1 MRAFV
6 FTDKSL
12 TRHAGRFVWL
22 EIDTE
27 KKQNAAVK
35 KRLGVVALPTYYIVD
50 PADGQVAM
58 RWVGGATVK
67 QLDRFLDD
75 AVAEVRDRGLAKS
88 ADPAD
93 RALARA
99 DRLYGEG
106 KDSLAV
112 PAFQEALGQAPAGWP
127 HYARAVEALLFSLD
141 RTGDYASEARL
152 AFEAYPRVK
161 GTPSAAVAAGSGL
174 GAALSLPDTS
184 ALRAGLLP
192 GFEKKTR
199 EVLADAALTLADDD
213 RSGLYISLLD
223 ARKAERDSAGAKQV
237 AGEWAAFLEGAAA
250 RAKTP
255 EQRTVFDS
263 HRLTAYLELGQPE
276 RAVPMLEAAERD
288 LPGDYN
294 PPARLAAA
302 YRAMKKWDE
311 ALAAADR
318 ALAKAYGPRK
328 LNIYSTRAGILQDR
342 GDKEGARRTLEEAL
356 VYAEALP
363 NGQRSEGAIAGLKK
377 RIDALN

>member
-22 EIDTE
+22 EIDTD
-27 KKQNAAVK
+27 KRQNAPAK
-35 KRLGVVALPTYYIVD
+35 KRLGVVALPTYFIVD
-50 PADGQVAM
+50 PKDETVAL
-58 RWVGGATVK
+58 RWVGGATVR

-75 AVAEVRDRGLAKS
+75 AVVAVRDRALEKS
-88 ADPAD
+88 ALPAD

-112 PAFQEALGQAPAGWP
+112 PAFREALDQAPQDWP
-127 HYARAVEALLFSLD
+127 HYARAVEALLFALD
-141 RTGDYASEARL
+141 RTRDYAAEAALARDAWPRL
-152 AFEAYPRVK
+152 K

-174 GAALSLPDTS
+174 RAVLSLPDSS
-184 ALRAGLLP
+184 ALRGELLP
-192 GFEKKTR
+192 VFEGWTR
-199 EVLADAALTLADDD
+199 EVLADATLGLADDD
-213 RSGLYISLLD
+213 RSGLYISLMD
-223 ARKAERDSAGAKQV
+223 AREAVGDSAGAKRV
-237 AGEWAAFLEGAAA
+237 AADWAAFLEDAAG

-263 HRLTAYLELGQPE
+263 HRLSAYLELGQPE
-276 RAVPMLEAAERD
+276 RAIPMLAAAERD

-294 PPARLAAA
+294 PPARLAAT
-302 YRAMKKWDE
+302 YRAMKRWDE
-311 ALAAADR
+311 ALAASDR
-318 ALAKAYGPRK
+318 ALAKVYGPRK
-328 LNIYSTRAGILQDR
+328 LNIYTTRAGILQDR

-356 VYAEALP
+356 AFAEALP
-363 NGQRSEGAIAGLKK
+363 PGQRSESTIAGLKK
-377 RIDALN
+377 RIEGLQ